1 LLPAKPALPTVPPR
15 AINGALYAISR
26 MEETLLG
33 RVPIPFGSSLLVV
46 GRAGAT

>member
-1 LLPAKPALPTVPPR
+1 
-15 AINGALYAISR
+15 